1 MNKETVASALH
12 SVLLRL
18 GYSYPKPAQVEAVT
32 TFILGRDVFLS
43 LPTGYGKSLCYS
55 CLPLVFDMI
64 KQKIA
69 FSVIIVV
76 SPLNALIKD
85 QVNALSAKG
94 ILTVHINEGFNNC
107 GEDVKAGLVAGIYS
121 IIYISPKLLLTDKS
135 WVELL
140 NNDDFKERLVGLV
153 VDEAHCIKKWY
164 V

>member
-18 GYSYPKPAQVEAVT
+18 GYSYPKPEQVEAVT

-76 SPLNALIKD
+76 K
-85 QVNALSAKG
+85 
-94 ILTVHINEGFNNC
+94 
-107 GEDVKAGLVAGIYS
+107 
-121 IIYISPKLLLTDKS
+121 
-135 WVELL
+135 
-140 NNDDFKERLVGLV
+140 
-153 VDEAHCIKKWY
+153 
-164 V
+164 